1 LGESAVGP
9 DQELLSEE
17 RLKALFGD
25 DDVGKDALWAFNNCP
40 SGDFSRISWPEPSGY
55 AESLNVSSEAV
66 DLVNSIWN
74 PDDVSAAYVP
84 FCQSIDEADQIT

>member
-40 SGDFSRISWPEPSGY
+40 SGDFSRISWPEPNGY

-66 DLVNSIWN
+66 DLVNSIWD
-74 PDDVSAAYVP
+74 PDDVSVEYGR
-84 FCQSIDEADQIT
+84 FCRGIDEADQIT